1 MKAIDPNETVLEQG
15 SEQVQGTTIINVVP
29 HKDEAFAI
37 PPKKSKRKTAT
48 RQQRLPKIINDYNEQ
63 PESEVPED
71 ERK

>member
-37 PPKKSKRKTAT
+37 PPKKSNRKEIS
-48 RQQRLPKIINDYNEQ
+48 RLM
-63 PESEVPED
+63 
-71 ERK
+71 